1 MNVSL
6 NPKRFTNDILT
17 NIFCD
22 KVSFMYLCC
31 MDDLKNIKR
40 MPSADIVKALGKRFK
55 EYRVASQMTQVEV
68 SEKSGV
74 SLPTIKRFELGLTYN
89 ITMGNFIALL
99 KAIDYADGLE
109 EILPEMP
116 ISPYAMA
123 KLEEKKPK
131 RVRHGK

>member
-1 MNVSL
+1 MH
-6 NPKRFTNDILT
+6 KFGI
-17 NIFCD
+17 
-22 KVSFMYLCC
+22 KVSFMYLCG
-31 MDDLKNIKR
+31 MDNFRNIKR
-40 MPSADIVKALGKRFK
+40 MPTADIVMALGKRFK
-55 EYRVASQMTQVEV
+55 EYRIASRMTQTEV

-89 ITMGNFIALL
+89 ITMSNFIALL
-99 KAIDYADGLE
+99 KAIDYVDGLA

-116 ISPYAMA
+116 ISPYAIA

>member
-1 MNVSL
+1 MW
-6 NPKRFTNDILT
+6 I
-17 NIFCD
+17 ICD
-22 KVSFMYLCC
+22 KVSFMYLCV
-31 MDDLKNIKR
+31 MDDFKNIKR
-40 MPSADIVKALGKRFK
+40 MPNADIVMALGRRFK
-55 EYRVASQMTQVEV
+55 EYRIASQMTQAEV

-99 KAIDYADGLE
+99 KAIDYADGLA
-109 EILPEMP
+109 EILPEIP
-116 ISPYAMA
+116 VSPYALA

>member
-1 MNVSL
+1 M
-6 NPKRFTNDILT
+6 P
-17 NIFCD
+17 IFAF
-22 KVSFMYLCC
+22 KVSFMYLCG
-31 MDDLKNIKR
+31 MDKLKNIKR
-40 MPSADIVKALGKRFK
+40 MPNADIVMALGRRFR
-55 EYRVASQMTQVEV
+55 EYRIASQMTQAEV

-99 KAIDYADGLE
+99 KAIDYADGLA
-109 EILPEMP
+109 EILPEIP
-116 ISPYAMA
+116 VSPYAMA

>member
-1 MNVSL
+1 M
-6 NPKRFTNDILT
+6 NDILT
-17 NIFCD
+17 PLFAS
-22 KVSFMYLCC
+22 KVSFMYLCG
-31 MDDLKNIKR
+31 MDELKNIKR
-40 MPSADIVKALGKRFK
+40 MPNADIVKALGKRFR
-55 EYRVASQMTQVEV
+55 EYRIASQMTQTEV

-99 KAIDYADGLE
+99 KAIDYADGLA
-109 EILPEMP
+109 EILPEIP
-116 ISPYAMA
+116 VSPYAMA